1 VANQLVRDLI
11 NAGVHFGHGASR
23 WNPKMAPYIFAKRSN
38 VHIIDVKQTLKSI
51 LIAKKMLADII
62 ASGKD
67 AVFVGT
73 KRQAQKA
80 VEAAAAKCQM
90 HYVSDRWLGGT
101 LTNFRTIR
109 SRLARLE
116 QIEAMIT
123 SGTIEKESKKHAARL
138 KREYKKIKGNLEGIR
153 KMSQL
158 PGAVI
163 VVDGRK
169 EYIALAE
176 ARKLGIS
183 TIGIL
188 DTDADPDEVDV
199 VIPANDDSI
208 RAVGLILNELADAV
222 SIGKTMAVPQQ
233 AQAQRQRRPRSRSV
247 LARADESHKKEDA
260 SEPAAQSG
268 TQEPVQ
274 NDIAPQS
281 GETQPPTGLDITE

>member
-23 WNPKMAPYIFAKRSN
+23 WNPKMAPFIFAKRSN
-38 VHIIDVKQTLKSI
+38 VHIIDVKQTIKSI
-51 LIAKKMLADII
+51 LIAKKMLAEIV

-67 AVFVGT
+67 VVFVGT

-80 VEAAAAKCQM
+80 IEAAAAKCQM
-90 HYVSDRWLGGT
+90 HYVSQRWLGGT

-109 SRLARLE
+109 SRLQRLE

-123 SGTIEKESKKHAARL
+123 SGDIEKESKKHASRL
-138 KREYKKIKGNLEGIR
+138 KREYKKIKANLEGIR
-153 KMSQL
+153 KMSQI
-158 PGAVI
+158 PGAII

-176 ARKLGIS
+176 ARKLGIP

-188 DTDADPDEVDV
+188 DTDSNPDTVDV

-233 AQAQRQRRPRSRSV
+233 VQMPRQRKPRSRSV
-247 LARADESHKKEDA
+247 LARAEGPHKRAEA
-260 SEPAAQSG
+260 AETMGQTEQPEQAPEPAQ
-268 TQEPVQ
+268 
-274 NDIAPQS
+274 PQ
-281 GETQPPTGLDITE
+281 PTSELDITE